1 MSKIQSFNAN
11 GETAGEVDFADDLLV
26 LDKGDQAVKD
36 VVVATL
42 AASRAG
48 TASTLSKGEVS
59 GSNKKLWKQ
68 KGTGRARTGFRQS
81 PVWRGGGIA
90 MGPKPRDFSLK
101 VNKKVA
107 KLAFAHA
114 VSSQIA
120 EGKVVV
126 VEALPTDGKTK
137 TMAAFLDKIGAKDR
151 VLVVLDKN
159 SEDAIWLAL
168 RNIHSVLDMVIDSQL
183 DVYTLLAA
191 KKVVVT
197 KAALDGLMARMKKPE
212 VAE

>member
-42 AASRAG
+42 AARRAG
-48 TASTLSKGEVS
+48 TASTLAKGEVS

-81 PVWRGGGIA
+81 PVWRGGGVA
-90 MGPKPRDFSLK
+90 MGPKPRDYSLK

-120 EGKVVV
+120 DGKVIVV
-126 VEALPTDGKTK
+126 DALPTDSKTK
-137 TMAAFLDKIGAKDR
+137 TMAAFLEKIGANDR
-151 VLVVLDKN
+151 VLVVTGN
-159 SEDAIWLAL
+159 APED
-168 RNIHSVLDMVIDSQL
+168 SVLLGIRNLPYAATLTASQL
-183 DVYTLLAA
+183 DVYSLLSA

-197 KAALDGLMARMKKPE
+197 KDGLEVLIARMKKPE

>member
-42 AASRAG
+42 AARRAG
-48 TASTLSKGEVS
+48 TASTLGKGEVN

-68 KGTGRARTGFRQS
+68 KGTGRARTGLRQS
-81 PVWRGGGIA
+81 PVWRGGGVA
-90 MGPKPRDFSLK
+90 MGPKPRDYSVK

-107 KLAFAHA
+107 KLAFVHA
-114 VSSQIA
+114 LSSQIA
-120 EGKVVV
+120 EGKVLVV
-126 VEALPTDGKTK
+126 DALPTDGKTK
-137 TMAAFLDKIGAKDR
+137 SMAAFLEKIGADDR
-151 VLVVLDKN
+151 VLVVTGNDPADTVLLG
-159 SEDAIWLAL
+159 I
-168 RNIHSVLDMVIDSQL
+168 RNLPYAVTLTAKQV
-183 DVYTLLAA
+183 DVYTLLRV
-191 KKVVVT
+191 KKIVVT
-197 KAALDGLMARMKKPE
+197 KDGLDGLVARIQKPE